1 MRCLVNIRH
10 DVVEALTSK
19 NWSVSFAESCTGG
32 LISSQLTELAGV
44 SKIYKGSVVSYSNEA
59 KRDVLNVPEKD
70 LQEHGA
76 VSPEVA
82 IKMAKGA
89 KSVLSTTVALSV
101 TGIAGPGGGSVEK
114 PVGLV
119 YIAVV
124 GPDFEKV
131 ERHVFTGSNGENLS
145 RHEIQLESS
154 RKAWELLNKY
164 LEHAQ
169 A

>member
-1 MRCLVNIRH
+1 MNLRQ
-10 DVVEALTSK
+10 DVVESLTLK
-19 NWSVSFAESCTGG
+19 NWTLSFAESCTGG

-44 SKIYKGSVVSYSNEA
+44 SKVYKGSVVSYSNSVKA
-59 KRDVLNVPEKD
+59 DVLGVPEKD

-76 VSPEVA
+76 VSSVVA

-89 KSVLSTTVALSV
+89 KSVLKTNVALSV
-101 TGIAGPGGGSVEK
+101 TGIAGPAGGSVEK

-131 ERHVFTGSNGENLS
+131 ERHIFTGSNGDQLS
-145 RHEIQLESS
+145 RHEIQLASS
-154 RKAWELLNKY
+154 KRAWELLNSY
-164 LEHAQ
+164 LSKN
-169 A
+169 

>member
-1 MRCLVNIRH
+1 MNLRQ
-10 DVVEALTSK
+10 DVVESLTSK
-19 NWSVSFAESCTGG
+19 NWTLSFAESCTGG

-44 SKIYKGSVVSYSNEA
+44 SKVYKGSVVSYSNQA
-59 KRDVLNVPEKD
+59 KADVLGVPEKD

-76 VSPEVA
+76 VSSVVA

-89 KSVLSTTVALSV
+89 KSVLKTNVALSV
-101 TGIAGPGGGSVEK
+101 TGIAGPAGGSVEK

-131 ERHVFTGSNGENLS
+131 ERHIFTGSNGDKLS

-154 RKAWELLNKY
+154 KRAWELLNSY
-164 LEHAQ
+164 LSKN
-169 A
+169 

>member
-1 MRCLVNIRH
+1 MNLRQ
-10 DVVEALTSK
+10 DVVESLTSK
-19 NWSVSFAESCTGG
+19 NWTLSFAESCTGG

-44 SKIYKGSVVSYSNEA
+44 SKVYKGSVVSYSNQA
-59 KRDVLNVPEKD
+59 KADVLGVPEKD

-76 VSPEVA
+76 VSSVVA

-89 KSVLSTTVALSV
+89 KSVLKTNVALSV
-101 TGIAGPGGGSVEK
+101 TGIAGPAGGSVEK

-131 ERHVFTGSNGENLS
+131 ERHIFTGSNGDQLS

-154 RKAWELLNKY
+154 KRAWELLNSY
-164 LEHAQ
+164 LSKN
-169 A
+169 